1 MECKRNKY
9 TDGDKQEYRRGRDY
23 YTPYK
28 ELIGCL
34 LFMSMNN
41 QSNITYAMPTI
52 SLWKASKRVLRYLKR
67 TPVKGLNYR
76 RTAEEKN
83 LVAYGDADWAADK
96 VDRKCT
102 SGCAVFY
109 CGSLIHWFSKK
120 QTSVTLSTAEAEYV
134 VAAQSACG
142 ILKEYYKVLHLCH

>member
-1 MECKRNKY
+1 METNKS
-9 TDGDKQEYRRGRDY
+9 TEEEEIIN
-23 YTPYK
+23 TPYK

-96 VDRKCT
+96 VDRNCT

-109 CGSLIHWFSKK
+109 CGSLIHWFSMK
-120 QTSVTLSTAEAEYV
+120 QT
-134 VAAQSACG
+134 
-142 ILKEYYKVLHLCH
+142 LHYLQRRQNMWLLLNQHVES